1 MDGYEPKDI
10 ANCDETGLF
19 FQALPNKTL
28 CLKVEKCSGGKLSEQ
43 RLTIFLCGF
52 MTGEME
58 NPLLLEVMRDHVVLK
73 T

>member
-10 ANCDETGLF
+10 ANCDETGLL

-28 CLKVEKCSGGKLSEQ
+28 CLKGEKCSGGKLKQ
-43 RLTIFLCGF
+43 KRLTIFLCGF

-58 NPLLLEVMRDHVVLK
+58 KPLVI
-73 T
+73 

>member
-1 MDGYEPKDI
+1 VCTYGCYEPKDI

-28 CLKVEKCSGGKLSEQ
+28 YLK
-43 RLTIFLCGF
+43 
-52 MTGEME
+52 GEM
-58 NPLLLEVMRDHVVLK
+58 LRWK